1 MITRN
6 EEFGAPWNDQFY
18 NVTFYFK
25 LNLDGV
31 EFISEQLETQF
42 TLSGPHNYDYSELKE
57 HAYNTID
64 NVYKFDYNQIVILN
78 INQT

>member
-18 NVTFYFK
+18 NVKFYFK

-31 EFISEQLETQF
+31 EFTSEQLETFFILQ
-42 TLSGPHNYDYSELKE
+42 GPYNYEYCELEKYA
-57 HAYNTID
+57 HDAICD
-64 NVYKFDYNQIVILN
+64 IYKFDYDQIVILN
-78 INQT
+78 INQP

>member
-25 LNLDGV
+25 LNLNGI
-31 EFISEQLETQF
+31 EFVSEQLEIQF
-42 TLSGPHNYDYSELKE
+42 TLSGPYNYDHSELKE
-57 HAYNTID
+57 YAYNAID
-64 NVYKFDYNQIVILN
+64 DIYKFDYNQIIILN